1 MICRLSFLR
10 CPQQYGLRRFW
21 AIVLVTCLFLGAV
34 AFARAEGERE
44 TRPVNLVLIMADD
57 MGYECVGANGGG
69 SYQTPNLDRMA
80 EQGMRFTNCHS
91 QPLCTPSRVQI
102 MTGRY
107 NSENYVRFGFLDPQ
121 ETTFAN
127 ALRQAGYATCIVGKW
142 QLDGGFDAPDH
153 FGFDEY
159 CLWQLTR
166 RPNRYPNPGLEIN
179 GREVDYRDGEYGPDL
194 VSDYG
199 CDFIER
205 HRDEPFLL
213 YYPMILPH
221 WPFEPTP
228 DSSDWDP
235 TARREDKRE
244 KGANRTSKKH
254 FADMVAYTDKMAGKI
269 IEKIDALGLSENTL
283 ILFTGDN
290 GTMDTIYSLLDGKE
304 IRGGKRWTLDVG
316 THVPL
321 IARWPG
327 KIAEGTVE
335 TDLIDF
341 SDFYPTLLDVADVAP
356 DESKKLDGR
365 SFLPQLLG
373 KEGNPRR
380 WIYCWYYRNGDI
392 DGKYR
397 DKQVGEFARTEHYKY
412 YRNGEFYNTA
422 EDPRE
427 EQPLEESSLTEKE
440 QDIRAMLKEVVR
452 RYAREPST

>member
-1 MICRLSFLR
+1 VKLLILIGFV
-10 CPQQYGLRRFW
+10 
-21 AIVLVTCLFLGAV
+21 AIVLLSGLFRTGRSLV
-34 AFARAEGERE
+34 AAEASQENQ
-44 TRPVNLVLIMADD
+44 RPNLVLIMADD
-57 MGYECVGANGGG
+57 MGYECVTANGGG
-69 SYQTPNLDRMA
+69 SYATPHLDRMA

-107 NSENYVRFGFLDPQ
+107 NSENYIRFGFLDPE

-127 ALRQAGYATCIVGKW
+127 ALRQKGYATCIVGKW
-142 QLDGGFDAPDH
+142 QLKGGFDGPDH

-179 GREVDYRDGEYGPDL
+179 GEEVDFRNGEYGPDI

-199 CDFIER
+199 CEFIER

-228 DSSDWDP
+228 DSDDWDP
-235 TARREDKRE
+235 TARREDARE

-254 FADMVAYTDKMAGKI
+254 FADMVAYTDKMVGKV

-283 ILFTGDN
+283 VIFTCDN
-290 GTMDTIYSLLDGKE
+290 GTMDTIYSLLEGKE
-304 IRGGKRWTLDVG
+304 VRGGKRWTLDVG

-321 IARWPG
+321 IARWPRT
-327 KIAEGTVE
+327 IPEGTVE

-341 SDFYPTLLDVADVAP
+341 SDFYPTLLDVADVSP
-356 DESKKLDGR
+356 TEEKSLDGR

-373 KEGNPRR
+373 EEGNPRQ
-380 WIYCWYYRNGDI
+380 WIYCWYYRNGDV
-392 DGKYR
+392 DGNY
-397 DKQVGEFARTEHYKY
+397 DEKQAGEFARTEHYKY
-412 YRNGEFYNTA
+412 YRDGRFYQT
-422 EDPRE
+422 EKDPRE
-427 EQPLEESSLTEKE
+427 KNPLEDASLTAREKE
-440 QDIRAMLKEVVR
+440 IRRMLEKVVQ
-452 RYAREPST
+452 RYARDASP